1 MSATLTLSATAA
13 RYAPGGDIYQS
24 LEAEYGT
31 SAAGRVQQA
40 YMSAQPGEVARV
52 LAELRYGQPL
62 SESTAGIFL
71 DQLVTDPLGA
81 PLDSANR
88 AIGNLTWNTIKA
100 FLRNPWVLLAVV
112 VVVAVYFWPVL
123 RPLVGRV
130 FKRA

>member
-1 MSATLTLSATAA
+1 MN
-13 RYAPGGDIYQS
+13 RYAPGGDIY
-24 LEAEYGT
+24 EAI
-31 SAAGRVQQA
+31 AAQHGRAAADRVWQA
-40 YMSAQPGEVARV
+40 QESGRSGAVAEA
-52 LAELRYGQPL
+52 LAAIRFGAPL
-62 SESTAGIFL
+62 SESTLGILAG
-71 DQLVTDPLGA
+71 QLVTDPLGA

-112 VVVAVYFWPVL
+112 VVLAVYFWPLL